1 MSAKARSGGVS
12 CGRHTLCTDMQFHHE
27 CDLASSEQHFY
38 RYAKDSMD
46 SLMLDEPSGSSEF
59 FAADDIA
66 ASGPPD
72 QTPLSARKHHN
83 LSVKATLRLAFA
95 SLLVGTV
102 VIGGFALMQIHNIG
116 SSTQLIYDQGYVA
129 STAAEEVRGYVLRAS
144 RAQKSLLTASTAKE
158 RDELGAEIDGD
169 VANIGRQLTVIQSM
183 STDADTIEL
192 DKALA
197 TSVKSWSDHLQAFVT
212 LVKAQSLDLTQMNWQ
227 VGLMDVSLLVE
238 TEKLEKVVNGLVAK
252 RGAAAKGALEASTR
266 ISQSSLTL
274 MAIMTGVLMVLT
286 YFVSAWAERRLTR
299 QLGGEPAYAK
309 EIAAHIATGDLSGEI
324 VLSPKD
330 RSSMLHALKQM
341 QTDLSETVGEIA
353 DSADAI
359 ALAASE
365 ISMGNVDLSQR
376 TEQQAVSLEKTAAS
390 MDQLTSTVRQNADNA
405 RQASAFATN
414 ASEIAAK
421 GGDVVDRVVN
431 TMTQINA
438 SAKDIRDIVGV
449 IEGIAFQTNILALNA
464 AVEAARAGEQ
474 GRGFAVVAGEV
485 RNLAQRSAS
494 AAKEIKTLISA
505 SVARVENGSTLAAE
519 AGNTMHEV
527 VLAVKRV
534 TDVIGEISS
543 ASTEQSTGIEEI
555 NKAVVQMDAS
565 TQQNAALVEQAAA
578 AAQSL
583 DDQAKI
589 LKHLVGKFVLAA

>member
-1 MSAKARSGGVS
+1 
-12 CGRHTLCTDMQFHHE
+12 
-27 CDLASSEQHFY
+27 
-38 RYAKDSMD
+38 MD
-46 SLMLDEPSGSSEF
+46 SLTLNEHTRSSG
-59 FAADDIA
+59 FAAGEHTA
-66 ASGPPD
+66 TAGKPGK
-72 QTPLSARKHHN
+72 TPTGARKLDS

-129 STAAEEVRGYVLRAS
+129 STAAEEARGYVLRAS

-158 RDELGAEIDGD
+158 RDELGTEIDGD
-169 VANIGRQLTVIQSM
+169 VANIGRQLTVIQSL
-183 STDADTIEL
+183 STDDDSLAL

-197 TSVKSWSDHLQAFVT
+197 ASVKAWSDHLQAFVT
-212 LVKAQSLDLTQMNWQ
+212 LVKAQSLDLSQMNWQ
-227 VGLMDVSLLVE
+227 VGIMDVSLLVE
-238 TEKLEKVVNGLVAK
+238 TVKLEKIVNTLVAK
-252 RGAAAKGALEASTR
+252 RGAAAKGALDASAQ
-266 ISQSSLTL
+266 ISQSSLLL
-274 MAIMTGVLMVLT
+274 MAVMTGVLMVLT

-324 VLSPKD
+324 KLAPKD

-341 QTDLSETVGEIA
+341 QTDLSDTVGEITN
-353 DSADAI
+353 SAEAI
-359 ALAASE
+359 AMAASE
-365 ISMGNVDLSQR
+365 ISMGNVDLSHR

-390 MDQLTSTVRQNADNA
+390 MDQLTSTVKQNADNA

-421 GGDVVDRVVN
+421 GGDVVDRVVS
-431 TMTQINA
+431 TMTQINE
-438 SAKDIRDIVGV
+438 SAKDIRDIIGV

-494 AAKEIKTLISA
+494 AAKEIKALISA
-505 SVARVENGSTLAAE
+505 SVARVENGSILAAE
-519 AGNTMHEV
+519 AGNTMNDV
-527 VLAVKRV
+527 VNAVKRV

-543 ASTEQSTGIEEI
+543 ASMEQSTGIEEI
-555 NKAVVQMDAS
+555 NRAVVQMDAS

-589 LKHLVGKFVLAA
+589 LKRLVGKFVLAR

>member
-1 MSAKARSGGVS
+1 
-12 CGRHTLCTDMQFHHE
+12 
-27 CDLASSEQHFY
+27 
-38 RYAKDSMD
+38 MD
-46 SLMLDEPSGSSEF
+46 SLMLNEPSGSSEF
-59 FAADDIA
+59 FAAEDIA
-66 ASGPPD
+66 VSGNPD
-72 QTPLSARKHHN
+72 QTPVSARKQNN

-129 STAAEEVRGYVLRAS
+129 STAAEEARGYVLRAS

-169 VANIGRQLTVIQSM
+169 LANIGRQMTVIQSM
-183 STDADTIEL
+183 STDADSIEL

-212 LVKAQSLDLTQMNWQ
+212 LVKAQSLDLSQMNWQ
-227 VGLMDVSLLVE
+227 VGIMDVSLLVE
-238 TEKLEKVVNGLVAK
+238 TEKLEKIVNGLVAK

-266 ISQSSLTL
+266 ISQSSLML

-309 EIAAHIATGDLSGEI
+309 EIAGHIASGDLSGDI
-324 VLSPKD
+324 MLAPKD

-341 QTDLSETVGEIA
+341 QTDLSETVGEITS
-353 DSADAI
+353 SADAI

-365 ISMGNVDLSQR
+365 ISMGNVDLSHR

-421 GGDVVDRVVN
+421 GGDVVDRVVS

-438 SAKDIRDIVGV
+438 SAKDIRDIIGV

-494 AAKEIKTLISA
+494 AAKEIKALISA

-543 ASTEQSTGIEEI
+543 ASMEQSTGIDEI

-565 TQQNAALVEQAAA
+565 TQQNAALVEEAAA

-589 LKHLVGKFVLAA
+589 LKRLVGKFVLAA

>member
-1 MSAKARSGGVS
+1 
-12 CGRHTLCTDMQFHHE
+12 
-27 CDLASSEQHFY
+27 
-38 RYAKDSMD
+38 MD
-46 SLMLDEPSGSSEF
+46 SLTLNEHHRSSEF
-59 FAADDIA
+59 SVAEHTTTP
-66 ASGPPD
+66 GKPD
-72 QTPLSARKHHN
+72 KTPAGARKLN
-83 LSVKATLRLAFA
+83 SLSVKSTLRLAFA
-95 SLLVGTV
+95 SLLAGTV

-116 SSTQLIYDQGYVA
+116 NSTQLIYDQGYVA
-129 STAAEEVRGYVLRAS
+129 STAAEEARGYVLRAS

-158 RDELGAEIDGD
+158 RDELGAEINGD
-169 VANIGRQLTVIQSM
+169 LANIGRQLTVIQSL
-183 STDADTIEL
+183 STDDDSLALT
-192 DKALA
+192 KALT
-197 TSVKSWSDHLQAFVT
+197 TSVKDWSDHLQAFVT
-212 LVKAQSLDLTQMNWQ
+212 LIKAQSLDLSQMNWQ
-227 VGLMDVSLLVE
+227 VGMMDVSLLVE
-238 TEKLEKVVNGLVAK
+238 TEKLEKIVNNLVAK
-252 RGAAAKGALEASTR
+252 RGAAAKGALDASAR
-266 ISQSSLTL
+266 ISQSSLIL
-274 MAIMTGVLMVLT
+274 MAAMTGVLMVLT

-324 VLSPKD
+324 KLAPRD

-341 QTDLSETVGEIA
+341 QTELSGTVGEITS
-353 DSADAI
+353 SAEAI

-365 ISMGNVDLSQR
+365 ISMGNVDLSHR

-390 MDQLTSTVRQNADNA
+390 MDQLTSTVKQNADNA

-421 GGDVVDRVVN
+421 GGDVVDRVVS

-438 SAKDIRDIVGV
+438 SAKDIRDIIGV

-494 AAKEIKTLISA
+494 AAKEIKALISA
-505 SVARVENGSTLAAE
+505 SVDRVENGSTLAAE
-519 AGNTMHEV
+519 AGHTMNEV
-527 VLAVKRV
+527 VNAVKRV

-543 ASTEQSTGIEEI
+543 ASMEQSTGIEEI
-555 NKAVVQMDAS
+555 NRAVVQMDAS

-589 LKHLVGKFVLAA
+589 LKRLVGKFILAG